1 MKFMMHVLKNNPKKK
16 IDNETIS
23 FREIKD
29 KLTEEYIELTK
40 AIVNYSYDKTLENLK
55 EVIRESF
62 DLIQVCILVL
72 FKSYKIS
79 KEFGEEKLIE
89 DINIEHKDKLSDRGW
104 MPLTG
109 IEIDVK
115 E

>member
-1 MKFMMHVLKNNPKKK
+1 MKLIMHVLKNNPKEK
-16 IDNETIS
+16 INNETIS

-40 AIVNYSYDKTLENLK
+40 AIVNYGYDKTSDNLK
-55 EVIRESF
+55 EVLRETF

-72 FKSYKIS
+72 FKSHKIS

-104 MPLTG
+104 NYETG